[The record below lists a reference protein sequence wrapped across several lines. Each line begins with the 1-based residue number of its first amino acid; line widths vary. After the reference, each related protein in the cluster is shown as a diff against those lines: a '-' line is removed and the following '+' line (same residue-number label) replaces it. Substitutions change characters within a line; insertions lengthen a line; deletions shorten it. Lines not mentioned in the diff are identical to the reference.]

1 MQFRT
6 NDVIG
11 IFVFDFSDTTGWSE
25 KVKDYYNKGDIID
38 VDFDVVI
45 ETHFTVDFL
54 NNKFVAVDQEAQD
67 WAKSL
72 VEFMQPKE
80 EVEKQELAFA

>member
-11 IFVFDFSDTTGWSE
+11 IFVFDYSDKNGWSE

-54 NNKFVAVDQEAQD
+54 NGKFVAVDTEAQD
-67 WAKSL
+67 WAKTL
-72 VEFMQPKE
+72 VEFMRPKE
-80 EVEKQELAFA
+80 EVEQQEAVLA

>member
-6 NDVIG
+6 TDIHGV
-11 IFVFDFSDTTGWSE
+11 FVYEMSDTFGWSE

-45 ETHFTVDFL
+45 ETHFTSDFL
-54 NNKFVAVDQEAQD
+54 NGKLIAVDEEAKA
-67 WAKSL
+67 WAAPLLEMMKSSKE
-72 VEFMQPKE
+72 VE
-80 EVEKQELAFA
+80 EVQ